1 MLGDREA
8 DAENVDELEERRHE
22 IPEADQASFYPDAG
36 AYPSGGEMPPTGEM
50 GDPSPSDALQ
60 PEPETLPEEE
70 EAEPGP

>member
-8 DAENVDELEERRHE
+8 DAENVDDLEERRHE
-22 IPEADQASFYPDAG
+22 READEASFYPDTG

-60 PEPETLPEEE
+60 PEPETLPDGD
-70 EAEPGP
+70 EAEAGP